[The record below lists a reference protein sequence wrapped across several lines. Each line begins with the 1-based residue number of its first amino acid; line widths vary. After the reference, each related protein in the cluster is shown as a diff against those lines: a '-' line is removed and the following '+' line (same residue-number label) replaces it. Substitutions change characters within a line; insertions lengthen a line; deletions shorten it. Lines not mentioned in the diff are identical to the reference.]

1 MNPFAI
7 RIERL
12 SKQYKIGRKL
22 KKESLSE
29 TLRADLG
36 EVVNGVSRAFSQIG
50 NQEGREFG
58 NRDRYI
64 WALHDVSFEIQP
76 GESVGIIG
84 SNGAGKTTLLKILS
98 RITVPTSGKVRLRGR
113 VGSLLEVGTG
123 FHPELTGRENIYLNG
138 AILGM
143 HRREINAKFDEI
155 VTFSDI
161 EKFLDTPVKFYS
173 SGMRVRLAFSVAAHL
188 EPEILLVDEVLAV
201 GDIAFQE
208 KCLNKM
214 ENVVRGGRTV
224 IFVSHNMAAIKAL
237 CQKGA
242 FIENGKLIY
251 YGNVDKA
258 ISTYL
263 NQGTH
268 QKQQQVERL
277 RDPSLSVQ
285 ILQANVANEQ
295 AFSEARFGH
304 DQDIFFEF
312 RVAIN
317 LPAYRMFLGFQI
329 IDEKLDTIFTSHDF
343 ELDENRIS
351 SRQPG
356 IYTYRIKLPAPLL
369 IPGQY
374 RISFYAKKRHRR
386 DNIIIDQVEHVCPF
400 EVFDNGSV
408 MARAGVNWSGHVTFP
423 LPWEEISRTGLTAE
437 HQPSPALKR

>member
-1 MNPFAI
+1 MNSYAI
-7 RIERL
+7 RIENL
-12 SKQYKIGRKL
+12 SKQYKIGRKF
-22 KKESLSE
+22 KKENLSE
-29 TLRADLG
+29 TLRADLS

-50 NQEGREFG
+50 NQERREVDK
-58 NRDRYI
+58 RDQLF
-64 WALHDVSFEIQP
+64 WALHNVSFEIQP

-143 HRREINAKFDEI
+143 RRREINAKFDEI
-155 VTFSDI
+155 VNFSDI

-201 GDIAFQE
+201 GDFAFQE

-214 ENVVRGGRTV
+214 ENVVHGGRTV
-224 IFVSHNMAAIKAL
+224 IFVSHNMAAVKAL

-242 FIENGKLIY
+242 FIENGQLIY

-263 NQGTH
+263 KQGM
-268 QKQQQVERL
+268 QQQQQVNRM
-277 RDPSLSVQ
+277 RDTSLSVQ
-285 ILQANVANEQ
+285 ILQATVNNEQ
-295 AFSEARFGH
+295 ASTETRFGH

-312 RVAIN
+312 KVAIN
-317 LPAYRMFLGFQI
+317 LSAYRMFLEFQVM
-329 IDEKLDTIFTSHDF
+329 DEKLDTIFTSHDF

-356 IYTYRIKLPAPLL
+356 VYTYRIKLPAPLL

-374 RISFYAKKRHRR
+374 RISIYAKRRHRKN
-386 DNIIIDQVEHVCPF
+386 NIIVDQVEHVCPF

-423 LPWEEISRTGLTAE
+423 LLWEEISRTNLSDE
-437 HQPSPALKR
+437 KSPTPL

>member
-1 MNPFAI
+1 MNPYAI
-7 RIERL
+7 RIEKI
-12 SKQYKIGRKL
+12 SKKYKIGRKL
-22 KKESLSE
+22 RKENLSE

-36 EVVNGVSRAFSQIG
+36 EVVNGVSKVFSQIG
-50 NQEGREFG
+50 NQETREHG
-58 NRDRYI
+58 NRNQSI
-64 WALHDVSFEIQP
+64 WALNNVSFEVLP

-98 RITVPTSGKVRLRGR
+98 RITVPTSGKARVWGR

-155 VTFSDI
+155 VNFSDI

-214 ENVVRGGRTV
+214 ENVVHGGRTV
-224 IFVSHNMAAIKAL
+224 IFVSHNMAAVKAL

-242 FIENGKLIY
+242 FIENGQLIY
-251 YGNVDKA
+251 YGDVDKA

-263 NQGTH
+263 SQGAQ
-268 QKQQQVERL
+268 QKQQKVDRP
-277 RDPSLSVQ
+277 RDPSLAVQ
-285 ILQANVANEQ
+285 LLHVNVTNEQ
-295 AFSEARFGH
+295 GSTETRFGH
-304 DQDIFFEF
+304 DQDIYFELKTA
-312 RVAIN
+312 VN
-317 LPAYRMFLGFQI
+317 SPAYRMFIELQI
-329 IDEKLDTIFTSHDF
+329 IDEKLDTIFTSRDF

-356 IYTYRIKLPAPLL
+356 VYTYRVKLPAPLL
-369 IPGQY
+369 IPNQY
-374 RISFYAKKRHRR
+374 RISLYAKKRFRR
-386 DNIIIDQVEHVCPF
+386 DNIIVDQVEHVCPF

-423 LPWEEISRTGLTAE
+423 LLWEEV
-437 HQPSPALKR
+437 KRNNLLEENPPT